1 MAKSNKHEIKD
12 IPLRG
17 DYALDANDNPIEV
30 YEDRS
35 GRRTAKKSLISKL
48 VGGKGK

>member
-17 DYALDANDNPIEV
+17 DYALDANDNPIVV
-30 YEDRS
+30 YEEGTPRQP
-35 GRRTAKKSLISKL
+35 KKK
-48 VGGKGK
+48 